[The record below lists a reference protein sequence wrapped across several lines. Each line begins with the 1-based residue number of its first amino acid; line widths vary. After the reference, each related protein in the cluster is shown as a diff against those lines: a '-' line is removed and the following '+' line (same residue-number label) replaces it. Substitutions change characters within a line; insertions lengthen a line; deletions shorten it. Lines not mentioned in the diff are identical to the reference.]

1 LPKGKDKD
9 LIKIK
14 RENWNHKYRV
24 VARRNGKLVTNRAWH
39 TAHDRQM
46 IVDRVFTFQE
56 GSRYS
61 YRIGSYD
68 RNGNPRSLTITS
80 SRKIDLGESDSP
92 QRRKLFDEIKNK
104 YARKDEKYE
113 ELHGFFLLARTD
125 LDTREKKRYY
135 NKDLWPGE
143 PLD

>member
-1 LPKGKDKD
+1 
-9 LIKIK
+9 
-14 RENWNHKYRV
+14 V

-80 SRKIDLGESDSP
+80 SRKIDLGDSDSP
-92 QRRKLFDEIKNK
+92 ERRKLFDEIKNK
-104 YARKDEKYE
+104 YARNDEKYE

-135 NKDLWPGE
+135 TKDLWPGE
-143 PLD
+143 LID